1 MLNSCL
7 CICAFIYNLSPAH
20 LWNLVQE
27 PLSRL
32 GYLLWRFLRTLAI
45 GSSSP
50 VCMSV
55 RSVSACCNSSA
66 RFLSVDILLQNSIS
80 RLKLLHSKQPH
91 VGKPLNVPENNFI
104 SVSLLS
110 KLELF
115 WTISSLYAAMRLCIL
130 VVSFLL
136 LSIKVTREE
145 QEQACSTDD
154 CPASG
159 TGSY

>member
-7 CICAFIYNLSPAH
+7 CICAFIYNLHTCEILSKSLCPASAI
-20 LWNLVQE
+20 W
-27 PLSRL
+27 
-32 GYLLWRFLRTLAI
+32 WRFLRTL

-66 RFLSVDILLQNSIS
+66 RLLSVDTLLQNSIS

-159 TGSY
+159 TGATKHKDR